1 MKQLKSFG
9 YALRGIGK
17 AICTEAHLRFHLV
30 AAVYVLAFANFYRF
44 SPAQTVI
51 LYVLIGLVIAAEL
64 MNTAVE
70 NICDLVTREQHPL
83 IRAAKDM
90 AAGAVLALSAAAAAT
105 ACLFFL
111 DFKVIGDICAWFAAR
126 PLCVAGLILSAAA
139 AVIFVW
145 QGPSGIKR
153 LLTKNK

>member
-9 YALRGIGK
+9 YALRGIGT
-17 AICTEAHLRFHLV
+17 AVCTEAHLRFHLV
-30 AAVYVLAFANFYRF
+30 AAVYVLVFACFYHF
-44 SPAQTVI
+44 SPAQTAI
-51 LYVLIGLVIAAEL
+51 LYMLIGLVIAAEL
-64 MNTAVE
+64 INTALE

-90 AAGAVLALSAAAAAT
+90 AAGAVLAISVAAAAV
-105 ACLFFL
+105 ACVFFL
-111 DFKVIGDICAWFAAR
+111 DFKVIGEIFTYFAAH
-126 PLCVAGLILSAAA
+126 PLSLAGLAVSAAT

-145 QGPSGIKR
+145 KGPSGIKR